1 MRIQCKNCGKE
12 YQVNE
17 NRLTPEGIRVKC
29 KSCSSILLVRMQK
42 KQADAQEHHES
53 VFESRDPVHPEAA
66 AESLAE
72 SQGESVAA
80 SETEPPVA
88 KYRFCIQCG
97 GRLKNR
103 IKEGALPI
111 CEACDTGGGVGL
123 GIKTSS
129 MSSGKRT
136 LLYLVILF
144 VILLSAL
151 MGYRLA
157 MGTTPPFTLTLDT
170 MKDRISHLEENRG
183 FRCAGEFRI

>member
-29 KSCSSILLVRMQK
+29 RSCSSILLVRMQK
-42 KQADAQEHHES
+42 KQTDAQEHHES
-53 VFESRDPVHPEAA
+53 VFESRDPEHPEAA
-66 AESLAE
+66 AERLAE
-72 SQGESVAA
+72 PQGESAFA
-80 SETEPPVA
+80 SEPEPSVA

-97 GRLKNR
+97 GRLGIR

-111 CEACDTGGGVGL
+111 CEACDTAGALGA

-136 LLYLVILF
+136 LLYLVILL
-144 VILLSAL
+144 VIILSAL

-157 MGTTPPFTLTLDT
+157 MGTSLDT
-170 MKDRISHLEENRG
+170 MKGRISHLEENRD